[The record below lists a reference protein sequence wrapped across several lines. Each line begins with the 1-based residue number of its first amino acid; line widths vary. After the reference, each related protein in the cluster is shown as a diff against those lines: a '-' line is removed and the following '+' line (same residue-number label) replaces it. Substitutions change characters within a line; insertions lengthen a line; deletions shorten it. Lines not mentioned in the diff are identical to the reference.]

1 MGFDEIP
8 DRSDHHV
15 AEGHIGN
22 IRYFLKDILLI
33 RRDPHRHNSIA
44 FFRHT
49 RKVSHLTALTIKT
62 SELLNRQTL
71 DTQ

>member
-33 RRDPHRHNSIA
+33 RRNPHRHNSIA
-44 FFRHT
+44 FFRHIA
-49 RKVSHLTALTIKT
+49 K
-62 SELLNRQTL
+62 
-71 DTQ
+71 